1 MPQSMLRMSSPLAYG
16 RKSLNTMPAPTRR
29 ERCTPFNCPCTG
41 RRVCRLSSSSLRS
54 KLSYSKAPGV
64 ATFRSFRDAVVP
76 PSGGRRRHALQD
88 VFDDRV
94 GAHALGLGIEVE
106 QQAVAQSVERD
117 AANIFAG
124 DIESLG

>member
-29 ERCTPFNCPCTG
+29 ERCTPFNWPCTG

-54 KLSYSKAPGV
+54 KLSSSKAPEV
-64 ATFRSFRDAVVP
+64 ATIDSSATPVSRSSR
-76 PSGGRRRHALQD
+76 GRRRHALQD
-88 VFDDRV
+88 VFDDGV

-106 QQAVAQSVERD
+106 QQAVTQSIECD
-117 AANIFAG
+117 PANI
-124 DIESLG
+124 